1 MAIGQNQPTKR
12 LQKTTK
18 NRMHTLWKTGEN
30 NSSGQVNGYPP
41 PVKTWKTGLHSPFRK
56 KFSSSIGEAELS

>member
-30 NSSGQVNGYPP
+30 NSSGQVDGFPLA
-41 PVKTWKTGLHSPFRK
+41 VKTWKTGVHSPSRE
-56 KFSSSIGEAELS
+56 KFSSSIAEVELA

>member
-30 NSSGQVNGYPP
+30 NSSDQVDGFPLA
-41 PVKTWKTGLHSPFRK
+41 VKTWKTGVHSPSCE
-56 KFSSSIGEAELS
+56 KFSSSIAEVELA